1 MTTHVLLLIMVI
13 EGVRGWKQGC
23 DGVTNILRNYAQA
36 TSYNGVASILI
47 DNGDTAIY
55 CQNEGNN
62 NYCRAPGRVYY
73 GSGNT
78 FAYKETNGEKVYCSN
93 SGFGC
98 DPTPGVAKQCYRACS
113 NGVWLGQTDDLKVC
127 AIEHDGSTCSAPSD
141 SGRRVYFG
149 DPSKSGYFAYKDLNP
164 GESTTCQAGD
174 FNQCYPLIPQGGIK
188 SCYSLVEDAFTYIV
202 YSKTDVIE

>member
-1 MTTHVLLLIMVI
+1 MQLTMTTHVLLLIMVI
-13 EGVRGWKQGC
+13 DAVHGWQQGC
-23 DGVTNILRNYAQA
+23 DGVTNILRTTAQS
-36 TSYNGVASILI
+36 TDYDGVASILN
-47 DNGDTAIY
+47 DNGDIAIY
-55 CQNEGNN
+55 CHSESNE
-62 NYCRAPGRVYY
+62 NYCRAPGKIYY

-78 FAYKETNGEKVYCSN
+78 YAYVESNGGKVYCSN

-113 NGVWLGQTDDLKVC
+113 NGVWLDQTDDLNRC
-127 AIEHDGSTCSAPSD
+127 AVEHDGSTCNAPSD

-174 FNQCYPLIPQGGIK
+174 FNGCYPLIPQGGVK
-188 SCYSLVEDAFTYIV
+188 SCYSLVVDIFT
-202 YSKTDVIE
+202 